1 MEQKNTKRAL
11 AYSALTLLI
20 TFIIGQILFI
30 LFSDGTS
37 IGSTIL
43 FIFMNLT
50 PMIVAIIF
58 AKLEQVDSV
67 LKKMFLQKEN
77 LFVYLMA
84 IGSVSIYYGVSIVLD
99 NVTFTGGTFV
109 MILSYLP
116 WTILQGGLE
125 ECGWRWYLQPKLE
138 IKSFTVKMLII
149 SIIWFLWHI
158 PVYRL
163 PWITAGSSNYL
174 IFYLMILGNTFMFGA
189 IKEYS
194 KGVLPCIIAHILID
208 SMAVAILVGSKMPQ
222 IIILVLIEIIVST
235 IVVKFNSKK

>member
-11 AYSALTLLI
+11 VYSALTLLI
-20 TFIIGQILFI
+20 TFIIGQILLI
-30 LFSDGTS
+30 LFPDGNS
-37 IGSTIL
+37 KGSTIL

-50 PMIVAIIF
+50 PMIVAILF
-58 AKLEQVDSV
+58 AKLDQVDSV
-67 LKKMFLQKEN
+67 LKRMFLQKEN
-77 LFVYLMA
+77 LFVYMIA
-84 IGSVSIYYGVSIVLD
+84 IGSVFIYYGVSTVLG
-99 NVTFTGGTFV
+99 NVTFTGGTFL

-125 ECGWRWYLQPKLE
+125 ECGWRWYLQPKLG
-138 IKSFTVKMLII
+138 IKSFTVKMLLI

-163 PWITAGSSNYL
+163 PWITAGSGNYL

-208 SMAVAILVGSKMPQ
+208 SMAVAMLV
-222 IIILVLIEIIVST
+222 EIGRAHV
-235 IVVKFNSKK
+235 

>member
-11 AYSALTLLI
+11 VYSALTLLI
-20 TFIIGQILFI
+20 TFIIGQILLI
-30 LFSDGTS
+30 LFSDGNS
-37 IGSTIL
+37 KGSTIL

-50 PMIVAIIF
+50 PMIVAILF
-58 AKLEQVDSV
+58 AKLDQVDSV
-67 LKKMFLQKEN
+67 LKRMFLQKEN
-77 LFVYLMA
+77 LFVYMIA
-84 IGSVSIYYGVSIVLD
+84 IGSVFIYYGVSTVLG
-99 NVTFTGGTFV
+99 NVTFTGGTFL

-125 ECGWRWYLQPKLE
+125 ECGWRWYLQPKLG
-138 IKSFTVKMLII
+138 IKSFTVKMLLI

-208 SMAVAILVGSKMPQ
+208 SMAVAMLVGSKAPQ
-222 IIILVLIEIIVST
+222 IIILVIIETIVSIM
-235 IVVKFNSKK
+235 IVKLNSNE

>member
-58 AKLEQVDSV
+58 AKLDQVDSV
-67 LKKMFLQKEN
+67 MKKMFLQKEN

-84 IGSVSIYYGVSIVLD
+84 IGSVSIYYGVSIALD

>member
-11 AYSALTLLI
+11 VYSALTLLI
-20 TFIIGQILFI
+20 TFIIGQILLI
-30 LFSDGTS
+30 LFPDGNS
-37 IGSTIL
+37 KGSTIL

-50 PMIVAIIF
+50 PMIVAILF
-58 AKLEQVDSV
+58 AKLDQVDSV
-67 LKKMFLQKEN
+67 LKRMFLQKEN
-77 LFVYLMA
+77 LFVYMIA
-84 IGSVSIYYGVSIVLD
+84 IGSVFIYYGVSTVLG
-99 NVTFTGGTFV
+99 NVTFTGGTFL

-125 ECGWRWYLQPKLE
+125 ECGWRWYLQPKLG
-138 IKSFTVKMLII
+138 IKSFTVKMLLI

-208 SMAVAILVGSKMPQ
+208 SMAVAMLVGSKAPQ
-222 IIILVLIEIIVST
+222 IIILVIIETIVSIM
-235 IVVKFNSKK
+235 IVKLNSNE

>member
-11 AYSALTLLI
+11 VYSALTLLI
-20 TFIIGQILFI
+20 TFIIGQILLI
-30 LFSDGTS
+30 LFPDGNS
-37 IGSTIL
+37 KGSTIL

-50 PMIVAIIF
+50 PMIVAILF
-58 AKLEQVDSV
+58 AKLDQVDSV
-67 LKKMFLQKEN
+67 LKRMFLQKEN
-77 LFVYLMA
+77 LFVYMIA
-84 IGSVSIYYGVSIVLD
+84 IGSVFIYYGVSTVLG
-99 NVTFTGGTFV
+99 NVTFTSGTFL

-125 ECGWRWYLQPKLE
+125 ECGWRWYLQPKLG
-138 IKSFTVKMLII
+138 IKSFTVKMLLI

-208 SMAVAILVGSKMPQ
+208 SMAVAMLVGSKAPQ
-222 IIILVLIEIIVST
+222 IIILVIIETIVSIM
-235 IVVKFNSKK
+235 IVKLNSNE

>member
-11 AYSALTLLI
+11 VYSALTLLI
-20 TFIIGQILFI
+20 TFIIGQILLI
-30 LFSDGTS
+30 LFPDGNS
-37 IGSTIL
+37 KGSTIL

-50 PMIVAIIF
+50 PMIVAILF
-58 AKLEQVDSV
+58 AKLDQVDSV
-67 LKKMFLQKEN
+67 LKRMFLQKEN
-77 LFVYLMA
+77 LFVYMIA
-84 IGSVSIYYGVSIVLD
+84 IGSVFIYYGVSTVLG
-99 NVTFTGGTFV
+99 NVTFTGGTFL

-116 WTILQGGLE
+116 WTIFQGGLE
-125 ECGWRWYLQPKLE
+125 ECGWRWYLQPKLG
-138 IKSFTVKMLII
+138 IKSFTVKMLLI

-208 SMAVAILVGSKMPQ
+208 SMAVAMLVGSKAPQ
-222 IIILVLIEIIVST
+222 IIILVIIETIVSIM
-235 IVVKFNSKK
+235 IVKLNSNE

>member
-11 AYSALTLLI
+11 VYSALTLLI
-20 TFIIGQILFI
+20 TFIIGQILLI
-30 LFSDGTS
+30 LFPDGNS
-37 IGSTIL
+37 KGSTIL

-50 PMIVAIIF
+50 PMIVAILF
-58 AKLEQVDSV
+58 AKLDQVDSV
-67 LKKMFLQKEN
+67 LKRMFLQKEN
-77 LFVYLMA
+77 LFVYMIA
-84 IGSVSIYYGVSIVLD
+84 IGSVFIYYGVSTVLG
-99 NVTFTGGTFV
+99 NVTFTGGTFL

-125 ECGWRWYLQPKLE
+125 ECGWRWYLQPKLG
-138 IKSFTVKMLII
+138 IKSFTVKMLLI

-208 SMAVAILVGSKMPQ
+208 SMAVAMLVGSKAPQ
-222 IIILVLIEIIVST
+222 IIILVIIETIVS
-235 IVVKFNSKK
+235 IMIAKLNSNE

>member
-58 AKLEQVDSV
+58 AKLDQVDSV
-67 LKKMFLQKEN
+67 MKKMFFQKEN

>member
-11 AYSALTLLI
+11 VYSALTLLI
-20 TFIIGQILFI
+20 TFIIGQILLI
-30 LFSDGTS
+30 LFPDGNS
-37 IGSTIL
+37 KGSTIL

-50 PMIVAIIF
+50 PMIVAILF
-58 AKLEQVDSV
+58 AKLDQVDSV
-67 LKKMFLQKEN
+67 LKRMFLQKEN
-77 LFVYLMA
+77 LFVYMIA
-84 IGSVSIYYGVSIVLD
+84 IGSVFIYYGVSTVLG
-99 NVTFTGGTFV
+99 NVTFTGGTFL

-125 ECGWRWYLQPKLE
+125 ECGWRWYLQPKLG
-138 IKSFTVKMLII
+138 IKSFTVKMLLI

-163 PWITAGSSNYL
+163 PWITAGSGNYL

-208 SMAVAILVGSKMPQ
+208 SMAVAMLVGSKAPQ
-222 IIILVLIEIIVST
+222 IIILVIIETIVSIM
-235 IVVKFNSKK
+235 IVKLNSNE

>member
-11 AYSALTLLI
+11 VYSALTLLI
-20 TFIIGQILFI
+20 TFIIGQILLI
-30 LFSDGTS
+30 LFPDGNS
-37 IGSTIL
+37 KGSTIL

-50 PMIVAIIF
+50 PMIVAILF
-58 AKLEQVDSV
+58 AKLDQVDSV
-67 LKKMFLQKEN
+67 LKRMFLQKEN
-77 LFVYLMA
+77 LFVYMIA
-84 IGSVSIYYGVSIVLD
+84 IGSVFIYYGVSIVLG
-99 NVTFTGGTFV
+99 NVTFTGGTFL

-125 ECGWRWYLQPKLE
+125 ECGWRWYLQPKLG
-138 IKSFTVKMLII
+138 IKSFTVKMLLI

-208 SMAVAILVGSKMPQ
+208 SMAVAMLVGSKAPQ
-222 IIILVLIEIIVST
+222 IIILVIIETIVSIM
-235 IVVKFNSKK
+235 IVKLNSNE

>member
-11 AYSALTLLI
+11 VYSALTLLI
-20 TFIIGQILFI
+20 TFIIGQILLI
-30 LFSDGTS
+30 LFPDGNS
-37 IGSTIL
+37 KGSTIL

-50 PMIVAIIF
+50 PMIVAILF
-58 AKLEQVDSV
+58 AKLDQVDSV
-67 LKKMFLQKEN
+67 LKRMVLQKEN
-77 LFVYLMA
+77 LFVYMIA
-84 IGSVSIYYGVSIVLD
+84 IGSVFIYYGVSTVLG
-99 NVTFTGGTFV
+99 NVTFTSGTFL

-125 ECGWRWYLQPKLE
+125 ECGWRWYLQPKLG
-138 IKSFTVKMLII
+138 IKSFTVKMLLI

-208 SMAVAILVGSKMPQ
+208 SMAVAMLVGSKAPQ
-222 IIILVLIEIIVST
+222 IIILVIIETIVSIM
-235 IVVKFNSKK
+235 IVKLNSNE

>member
-50 PMIVAIIF
+50 PMIVAIVF

-194 KGVLPCIIAHILID
+194 IGVLPCIIAHILID

-222 IIILVLIEIIVST
+222 IIILVIIEIIVST

>member
-1 MEQKNTKRAL
+1 MV
-11 AYSALTLLI
+11 YSALTLLI
-20 TFIIGQILFI
+20 TFIIGQILLI
-30 LFSDGTS
+30 LFPDGNS
-37 IGSTIL
+37 KGSTIL

-50 PMIVAIIF
+50 PMIVAILF
-58 AKLEQVDSV
+58 AKLDQVDSV
-67 LKKMFLQKEN
+67 LKRMFLQKEN
-77 LFVYLMA
+77 LFVYMIA
-84 IGSVSIYYGVSIVLD
+84 IGSVFIYYGVSTVLG
-99 NVTFTGGTFV
+99 NVTFTSGTFL

-125 ECGWRWYLQPKLE
+125 ECGWRWYLQPKLG
-138 IKSFTVKMLII
+138 IKSFTVKMLLI

-208 SMAVAILVGSKMPQ
+208 SMAVAMLVGSKAPQ
-222 IIILVLIEIIVST
+222 IIILVIIETIVSIM
-235 IVVKFNSKK
+235 IVKLNSNE

>member
-20 TFIIGQILFI
+20 TFIIGQTLFI

-58 AKLEQVDSV
+58 AKLDQVDSV
-67 LKKMFLQKEN
+67 MKKMFFQKEN

-109 MILSYLP
+109 MILTYLP

-208 SMAVAILVGSKMPQ
+208 SMAVAILVGSKTPQ

>member
-58 AKLEQVDSV
+58 AKLDQVDSV
-67 LKKMFLQKEN
+67 MKKMFLQKEN

-84 IGSVSIYYGVSIVLD
+84 IGSGSIYYGVSIALD

-163 PWITAGSSNYL
+163 SWITAGSSNYL

>member
-58 AKLEQVDSV
+58 AKLDQVDSV
-67 LKKMFLQKEN
+67 MKKMFLQKEN

-84 IGSVSIYYGVSIVLD
+84 IGSGSIYYGVSIALD

>member
-58 AKLEQVDSV
+58 AKLDQVDSV
-67 LKKMFLQKEN
+67 MKKMFFQKEN

-194 KGVLPCIIAHILID
+194 KGALPCIIAHILID